1 MPIVISH
8 RLCPF
13 NLCIHTNNKIM
24 CNKSPLKD
32 SNLLK
37 EFFRGD
43 IMYISLDE
51 AIMRIIKM
59 LAEADM
65 LSAESEF
72 HIYQK
77 IFSQSEVNWNDKE
90 E

>member
-1 MPIVISH
+1 MVILH
-8 RLCPF
+8 RFYLL
-13 NLCIHTNNKIM
+13 NLCIHTNNRIK
-24 CNKSPLKD
+24 CKKSPLKN
-32 SNLLK
+32 SYLLK
-37 EFFRGD
+37 GLFRGD